1 MKAWAY
7 KDFKIGEL
15 FNIKKG
21 KRLTKGNMIPGIINF
36 VGSSASNHGITAKI
50 ANSNHI
56 HPANTITVTYNGSV
70 GEAFY
75 QTEEFWAS
83 DDVNVLYSKS
93 KQNESIALYFCA
105 VIRKCGKKYAYAYKW
120 TKEFMEQEF
129 IPLPITQSGN
139 IDYTYIE
146 SYVLEMKQARIFEM
160 NSYLKAI
167 GFENCELTKEE
178 NNAIKRMKDGLI
190 EFKSFYVTDD
200 KTCNRT
206 NGIFNV
212 NNSHNILQSSI
223 VAGSGNTPYV
233 TAGEGNNSI
242 STYISYDKELIEKGN
257 AIMIGGKT
265 MVITYQAEDFFSND
279 SHNLVLYAKNDDL
292 RKELIQLFMVASL
305 NKSLKPQYSWGD
317 SISKAKIRKDKFL
330 LPVTS
335 SGEIDYK
342 FMELYIRAQE
352 KLTIQR
358 IKDWQEK

>member
-167 GFENCELTKEE
+167 GFDDCKLTEEEREAIDDCANKKVENFKIGDLYTKVELKNKTFDKRKDSRQIPDSQYCIPLV
-178 NNAIKRMKDGLI
+178 NAKHGDNGIMYYGDSNVFDSIDMTIDIVQNGAIATGDVYPQPQRTGVLWDAYLIRASQHQDNVETLLYISTAIEKSIKRK
-190 EFKSFYVTDD
+190 Y
-200 KTCNRT
+200 
-206 NGIFNV
+206 
-212 NNSHNILQSSI
+212 
-223 VAGSGNTPYV
+223 
-233 TAGEGNNSI
+233 
-242 STYISYDKELIEKGN
+242 TYDNKAYWEQVKNELI
-257 AIMIGGKT
+257 A
-265 MVITYQAEDFFSND
+265 
-279 SHNLVLYAKNDDL
+279 
-292 RKELIQLFMVASL
+292 
-305 NKSLKPQYSWGD
+305 
-317 SISKAKIRKDKFL
+317 

-352 KLTIQR
+352 KLAIQR